1 MSDRAQTGAAGGGSL
16 PEQRRA
22 GHDGRGPSR
31 RAVLGGSVAGLAA
44 LAAGTSASAEPTTQ
58 RGRGRFAG
66 KVVIITGATSGIGK
80 EAAVLFAAEGARVGF
95 CGRREDLGRQV
106 EREIR
111 RTGGEAT
118 YLRADVRDP
127 AQVQSFVDGIARR
140 YGRLDV
146 AFNNAGIHLGKPLH
160 ETTVAEW
167 DDVHLTNAR
176 GVFLA
181 IKHEVAHMPEG
192 GVIVCTA
199 SSQAGHTRPG
209 HSAYTASKR
218 AVEGIVR
225 AAALDY
231 GTRGIRVLAVDPG
244 TTDTRLVRPP
254 GIPDDLWQQF
264 KQAWGP
270 LNVYGLPRMA
280 EPREIASAVVSLA
293 TPDFSYLT
301 GTEVLVDGGMSNG
314 RPMTFPPG
322 FELPA

>member
-1 MSDRAQTGAAGGGSL
+1 MS
-16 PEQRRA
+16 
-22 GHDGRGPSR
+22 HSR
-31 RAVLGGSVAGLAA
+31 RTVLGGAAAGLAA
-44 LAAGTSASAEPTTQ
+44 LAAGAGTAAATEPTQ

-66 KVVIITGATSGIGK
+66 KVVVITGATSGIGK
-80 EAAVLFAAEGARVGF
+80 EAAVLFAAEGGKVGF
-95 CGRREDLGRQV
+95 CGRREELGRQV

-111 RTGGEAT
+111 RAGGEAT
-118 YLRADVRDP
+118 YVRADVRDP
-127 AQVQSFVDGIARR
+127 AQVQSFVDGIARK

-160 ETTVAEW
+160 QTTVAEW

-181 IKHEVAHMPEG
+181 IKHEVAHLGEG
-192 GVIVCTA
+192 GVIICTA

-231 GTRGIRVLAVDPG
+231 GARGIRVLAVDPG

-254 GIPDDLWQQF
+254 GIPDDLWAQF

-270 LNVYGLPRMA
+270 LNVHGLPRMA
-280 EPREIASAVVSLA
+280 EPKEIATAVVSLA

-301 GTEVLVDGGMSNG
+301 GAEILVDGGMSAG

>member
-1 MSDRAQTGAAGGGSL
+1 MS
-16 PEQRRA
+16 
-22 GHDGRGPSR
+22 PSR

-44 LAAGTSASAEPTTQ
+44 LAAGGTTAGAEP
-58 RGRGRFAG
+58 GRGRFAR
-66 KVVIITGATSGIGK
+66 KVVVITGATSGIGK

-95 CGRREDLGRQV
+95 CGRREELGRQV

-111 RTGGEAT
+111 RAGGEAT
-118 YLRADVRDP
+118 YIRADVRDP
-127 AQVQSFVDGIARR
+127 AQVQSFVDGVART

-160 ETTVAEW
+160 EITVAEW
-167 DDVHLTNAR
+167 DDVHHTNAR

-181 IKHEVAHMPEG
+181 IKYQVPHMTQG

-209 HSAYTASKR
+209 HAAYTASKR
-218 AVEGIVR
+218 AVQGVVR
-225 AAALDY
+225 TAALDY
-231 GTRGIRVLAVDPG
+231 GSRGIRVLAVDPG

-254 GIPDDLWQQF
+254 GVPDDLWAQF

-280 EPREIASAVVSLA
+280 EPKEIAAAVISLA
-293 TPDFSYLT
+293 APEFSYLT
-301 GTEVLVDGGMSNG
+301 GTEVVVDGAMSTG
-314 RPMTFPPG
+314 RPMTMPPG
-322 FELPA
+322 FEQPPQ

>member
-1 MSDRAQTGAAGGGSL
+1 MRGKANEDMAEPGGA
-16 PEQRRA
+16 R
-22 GHDGRGPSR
+22 PSR

-44 LAAGTSASAEPTTQ
+44 LAVSSTNASAEPAAQ

-95 CGRREDLGRQV
+95 CGRREELGRQV
-106 EREIR
+106 ERDIR
-111 RTGGEAT
+111 RSGGEAT
-118 YLRADVRDP
+118 YVRADVRDP
-127 AQVQSFVDGIARR
+127 AQVQAFVDRVAGR
-140 YGRLDV
+140 YGHLDV

-160 ETTVAEW
+160 EITVAEW
-167 DDVHLTNAR
+167 DDVHHTNTR

-181 IKHEVAHMPEG
+181 IKYEVPHLVDD
-192 GVIVCTA
+192 GVIICTA

-225 AAALDY
+225 TAALDY

-254 GIPDDLWQQF
+254 GIPDELWAQF

-293 TPDFSYLT
+293 TSEFSYLT
-301 GTEVLVDGGMSNG
+301 ATEVLVDGGMSAG
-314 RPMTFPPG
+314 RPMTMPPG
-322 FELPA
+322 FQPPA